1 MGLLHHTL
9 KSQICRVTYREQWCL
24 YDLSELLDLLLAPT
38 NVRVCY
44 VGLLLDLHHRDRGI
58 NLWWQWYLDLVLVA
72 IDARCEQLVP
82 ITDAGTDTTHPTR
95 IPSSI
100 SVGATRSPRPT
111 TNLAICL
118 MLMTYLSC
126 SSAPFW
132 P

>member
-1 MGLLHHTL
+1 MGLLHTL
-9 KSQICRVTYREQWCL
+9 KPQICRMTYREQWCL

-72 IDARCEQLVP
+72 VDARYGQLVS
-82 ITDAGTDTTHPTR
+82 ITDARADTTHPTR